1 MTDNNLQAYYEI
13 LRAGLWK
20 QNALLSNFEFV
31 DYDELYR
38 LSEEQTIL
46 GIMTAGLANVKDVK
60 IPQDVLL
67 DFVGISLQLEYENI
81 AMNKYIVE
89 LQRELRAVG
98 IYSILLKGQGIAQC
112 YDQPLWRKAGD
123 IDLLLDE
130 EGFEKAKRLLLPRA
144 QHVEKNYDFFKHIEI
159 FLDGWC
165 VELHGTLHGRLS
177 KRIDN
182 ILDEIQ
188 KKMLTKGVNRV
199 WNDDDTDVYL
209 PKPDDDAIF
218 VFCHI
223 LHHFF
228 FEGVGLRQI
237 CDWCRLLWTYHD
249 EIDVELLEHRL
260 RAMALMTEWR
270 SFSAYAVEWLGMP
283 TEAMPLYVENLHWS
297 KKAEKISYIVLKTG
311 NFGYNQV
318 RNSFCQKY
326 SLLRKCE
333 SLWIRLGL
341 LFRHFSIFP
350 IDSVLFFIQVIKSA
364 FKQHMEQQ
372 K

>member
-1 MTDNNLQAYYEI
+1 MTDNNLQAFYEI

-20 QNALLSNFEFV
+20 QNALLSNFGFV
-31 DYDELYR
+31 DYNELYR

-67 DFVGISLQLEYENI
+67 DFIGISLQLEYENI

-130 EGFEKAKRLLLPRA
+130 EGFEKAKRLLLHRA

-188 KKMLTKGVNRV
+188 KK
-199 WNDDDTDVYL
+199 
-209 PKPDDDAIF
+209 
-218 VFCHI
+218 C
-223 LHHFF
+223 
-228 FEGVGLRQI
+228 
-237 CDWCRLLWTYHD
+237 
-249 EIDVELLEHRL
+249 
-260 RAMALMTEWR
+260 
-270 SFSAYAVEWLGMP
+270 
-283 TEAMPLYVENLHWS
+283 
-297 KKAEKISYIVLKTG
+297 
-311 NFGYNQV
+311 
-318 RNSFCQKY
+318 
-326 SLLRKCE
+326 
-333 SLWIRLGL
+333 
-341 LFRHFSIFP
+341 
-350 IDSVLFFIQVIKSA
+350 
-364 FKQHMEQQ
+364 
-372 K
+372 